1 MTAALSLALAALTAT
16 TLPARTS
23 VPAEPADVIARWV
36 KAASQDRPR
45 VSVWLSQEDPYQQGD
60 QARVYFK
67 SDRDAY
73 VTVIRID
80 TDGRMRVLFPI
91 DPWEDNWARGGRTF
105 EVLGRDRD
113 EAFRVD
119 DYPGVGY
126 VFAIA
131 SSDQF
136 SYDDIVRGD
145 HWDYRAVSDGRVRG
159 DPYVAVSDLADQIA
173 REGDYDYDV
182 ASYDVERHYDYPRF
196 VCYDCHSYAS
206 WHYWDPYSS
215 YCSRFRIVIYD
226 DWYYYPY
233 RRYRGGAVFGRPYRP
248 GPRYVF
254 KDADPRNNYVTRVAE
269 RPRGG
274 DPNPRRIGERD
285 RTSADVGGRGSIPA
299 PVSPRRRT
307 GDDGARVP
315 GRSPSDDNRRRPDN
329 GTTKPDVRPENE
341 PRRRTDDGSNKPEAR
356 PENEPRRRPDEGTS
370 RPPEVRPD
378 NEPRR
383 RADDGSRPD
392 VQPGTEPSRRP
403 ADADRGAPRSNNDD
417 SPRRRG
423 IEERPDRSPV
433 YRPDDR
439 SARPPERSWR
449 PEASPDRRP
458 EVREPRAQPDR
469 RPEVREPRAQPDRGA
484 SRPPPRSEPRA
495 EPRQAPPE
503 RRAEPSSKPQGGGA
517 PELRRR
523 RP

>member
-1 MTAALSLALAALTAT
+1 MIALLSIVLTALTVT

-23 VPAEPADVIARWV
+23 VPAEPTDVIARWV
-36 KAASQDRPR
+36 RAASEDRPR
-45 VSVWLSQEDPYQQGD
+45 ISVWLNQDDPYQRSD

-91 DPWEDNWARGGRTF
+91 DPWEDNFARGNRTF

-126 VFAIA
+126 IFAIA
-131 SSDQF
+131 STDPF
-136 SYDDIVRGD
+136 NYDDIVRGD

-196 VCYDCHSYAS
+196 VCYDCHTYAS

-233 RRYRGGAVFGRPYRP
+233 RRYRGGVVIVRPYRP

-254 KDADPRNNYVTRVAE
+254 KDADRRNDYITRVAE

-274 DPNPRRIGERD
+274 DPDPRRISERD
-285 RTSADVGGRGSIPA
+285 RTSADVGGRGSIPT

-307 GDDGARVP
+307 GDDGSRGPAP

-329 GTTKPDVRPENE
+329 SSPRPEVRPENE
-341 PRRRTDDGSNKPEAR
+341 PRRRTDDGTSKPGVR
-356 PENEPRRRPDEGTS
+356 PENEPRRRTDDGTS
-370 RPPEVRPD
+370 KPEVRPD

-383 RADDGSRPD
+383 RTDDGNSRPE
-392 VQPGTEPSRRP
+392 VQPGTEPSRRS
-403 ADADRGAPRSNNDD
+403 ADPGRSTPRSGSDE

-423 IEERPDRSPV
+423 IEERPDRSPGV
-433 YRPDDR
+433 RSDDR
-439 SARPPERSWR
+439 GSRPTERSWR
-449 PEASPDRRP
+449 PEVSPDRRP
-458 EVREPRAQPDR
+458 ETRQPRA
-469 RPEVREPRAQPDRGA
+469 EPDRGS
-484 SRPPPRSEPRA
+484 SRQPRSEPRA

-503 RRAEPSSKPQGGGA
+503 RRAEPSSRPQSGGT